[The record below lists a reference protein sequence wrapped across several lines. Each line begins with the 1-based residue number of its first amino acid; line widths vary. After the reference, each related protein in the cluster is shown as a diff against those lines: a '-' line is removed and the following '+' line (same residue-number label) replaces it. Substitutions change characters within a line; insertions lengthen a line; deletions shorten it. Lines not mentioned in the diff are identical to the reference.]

1 MKHRAIFFLILFFII
16 FAGNSF
22 AKENSYIPNEINIWL
37 DKEFLKY
44 YENYNEK
51 DVKTYSTDEDEKEI
65 IKELIELLRFQIK
78 TNLIL
83 IKQNERL
90 IRLLEEQKKK

>member
-1 MKHRAIFFLILFFII
+1 MKNKVFFSLILLFLIFGGI
-16 FAGNSF
+16 SF
-22 AKENSYIPNEINIWL
+22 GKENIYIPSKINIWL

-51 DVKTYSTDEDEKEI
+51 DVKTYSTDKDEKEI

-90 IRLLEEQKKK
+90 IKLLEEQKKK

>member
-1 MKHRAIFFLILFFII
+1 MKNKVFFSLILLFLIFGGI
-16 FAGNSF
+16 SF
-22 AKENSYIPNEINIWL
+22 GKENIYIPNKINIWL

-44 YENYNEK
+44 YEHYNEK
-51 DVKTYSTDEDEKEI
+51 DVKTYSTDKDEKEI

-90 IRLLEEQKKK
+90 IKLLEEQKKK